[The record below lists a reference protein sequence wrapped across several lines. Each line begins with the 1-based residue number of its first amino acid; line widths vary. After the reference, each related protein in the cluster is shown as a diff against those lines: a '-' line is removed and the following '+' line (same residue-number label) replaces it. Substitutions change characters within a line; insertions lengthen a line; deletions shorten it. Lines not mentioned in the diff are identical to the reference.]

1 MSIVIAEHLSKYYGA
16 QDIFADLSFQIA
28 HGDKIALVGANGVG
42 KTTLLRI
49 IAGLE
54 APSSGRLQVA
64 RGIRIGYLSQKA
76 DMQSERTLY
85 QEMLEAFAHLRAQQ
99 ERLRRLEEEMAD
111 PDRRTKAMERYGEL
125 LHLFELAGGYT
136 YEQEI
141 RRVLMGLGFEK
152 EDFEQPIALLSGGQ
166 RTRAQL
172 AKLLLSNHNLLLLDE
187 PTNHLDLEATQWLE
201 EYLSQWKGA
210 LIVVAH
216 DRYFLDKVV
225 NHVWEMSFGALEQYP
240 GNYSHYM
247 TLRNERYRQR
257 QAEYEAQREYIARAE
272 EFIRR
277 YKAGQ
282 RSREA
287 RSREKRLQH
296 LERLEQPRQ
305 HKTMKLE
312 LTSTVRGGN
321 NVLTLRGLEVGY
333 GRPLIRCPDLLLLR
347 RQRVALLGPNGC
359 GKTTLLK
366 TIIGEVPPLAGEVKI
381 GVNVQVAYLAQGHE
395 NLCEENTVLE
405 EILRVKDLPVEMA
418 RGYLGRFLFSGDD
431 AFKRVAH
438 LSGGERSRVALAML
452 ALQGANFLL
461 LDEPTNQLDIPSQ
474 ELLEQVLQHFEG
486 TILFVSHDRYFI
498 DAVATQLW
506 IVENGVLRVY
516 TGNYTAYL
524 EQLEEEKAKTAATV
538 AAGER
543 KSRSR
548 QVDHELQ
555 RAQTLARQ
563 REEKRAELEEQ
574 IQQLELR
581 LSLLTQELELASR
594 AQRVDRVYDLGR
606 EYAALQEELQKRLE
620 EWTKWA

>member
-141 RRVLMGLGFEK
+141 RRVLMGLGFEE

-548 QVDHELQ
+548 QVNHELQ